1 MKAHKTF
8 GNVLGVP
15 GGRSLVQDSVVLCH
29 GYGGPAEADSP
40 KKELPLS
47 AQDKQRLESLPCLFI
62 SGTGR
67 REPRKE
73 VGQVL
78 CFMGKRCVRLFLKP
92 PFGHKS
98 EGCTAPF

>member
-47 AQDKQRLESLPCLFI
+47 CTGQAEVREPSVFI
-62 SGTGR
+62 HIWNRASGTQGR
-67 REPRKE
+67 SGPSALLY
-73 VGQVL
+73 G
-78 CFMGKRCVRLFLKP
+78 
-92 PFGHKS
+92 
-98 EGCTAPF
+98 